1 MSKVNRVKNIA
12 AGIAIMIMSIFMLV
26 FPDTGYYLATIILG
40 VFLLAGGIKQ
50 LLYFLSM
57 GIHMVGGKMIL
68 YRALITLDLSFFVL
82 SIRGIGQR
90 YMMVYF
96 ILYYL
101 FVGVITIF
109 SAFESRRLEAPFWK
123 WKLMTGILKV
133 TIAILCIVNNNSE
146 DMMLYVMC
154 FGLIVSAMTRIA
166 MAFKKTAIIY
176 IQ

>member
-1 MSKVNRVKNIA
+1 MSKVSRMKNIA
-12 AGIAIMIMSIFMLV
+12 AGLAIMSMSIFMLA

-40 VFLLAGGIKQ
+40 VVLLVNGIKQ

-68 YRALITLDLSFFVL
+68 YRALITLDLSFFIL

-96 ILYYL
+96 IVYYL
-101 FVGVITIF
+101 FVGMITIF
-109 SAFESRRLEAPFWK
+109 SAFESRKLEAAFWK
-123 WKLMTGILKV
+123 WKLMNGILKV
-133 TIAILCIVNNNSE
+133 TIAMICIVNNNSE

>member
-1 MSKVNRVKNIA
+1 MTKINRLKNIA
-12 AGIAIMIMSIFMLV
+12 AGIAIMMISIFMLT
-26 FPDTGYYLATIILG
+26 FPDTGYYLVAIILG
-40 VFLLAGGIKQ
+40 AVLLVNGIKQ

-68 YRALITLDLSFFVL
+68 YRALITLDLSFFIL

-96 ILYYL
+96 IVYYL
-101 FVGVITIF
+101 FVGTITIF
-109 SAFESRRLEAPFWK
+109 SAFESRKLEAAFWK
-123 WKLMTGILKV
+123 WKLMNGILKV
-133 TIAILCIVNNNSE
+133 TIAMICIVNNNSE

-154 FGLIVSAMTRIA
+154 FGLIMSAMTRIA
-166 MAFKKTAIIY
+166 MALKRTAIIY